1 MPVWLAHLPSVAI
14 PMCIDQPPAFVA
26 YRWPAVSTR
35 RLCVARIKILHDGAM
50 QTSQKCLPHPQR
62 LSPLQQ
68 PLLCAFQ
75 TCQPAFSR
83 LWAVADAGCFA
94 RTSQAGA
101 PTSDNHNGAFAVT
114 ASVVCNFTTLDCLG
128 VPALSLTDDEQS
140 PSWWCPGL
148 TAHIQDALNCAANM
162 AIENRFGSDCPRNG
176 RTPL

>member
-1 MPVWLAHLPSVAI
+1 MSASPSAIVAT
-14 PMCIDQPPAFVA
+14 ATA
-26 YRWPAVSTR
+26 SGTR
-35 RLCVARIKILHDGAM
+35 CCARFRLVN
-50 QTSQKCLPHPQR
+50 QR
-62 LSPLQQ
+62 FL
-68 PLLCAFQ
+68 
-75 TCQPAFSR
+75 
-83 LWAVADAGCFA
+83 GCGPSLTLV

-114 ASVVCNFTTLDCLG
+114 ASVVCNFTALDCLG